1 MKKTLSLYKTIAV
14 FSCLLLT
21 VVGCEKDFS
30 TIESEIEGIKDFTTD
45 GKVFPSVMYDKKL
58 EPVQTNNLS
67 SNLLG
72 IYFDKIYGRTKAS
85 IITQAVPSN
94 FEFNFGEDPQVESV
108 YLTIPYFS
116 RVDGTDEDGNNTYVL
131 DSTFGS
137 NDSYKLSIY
146 QNNYFLRDFDPGTDL
161 TEPQKYYSNA
171 NETINFNNFQGE
183 LLYEKEDF
191 IPSNSATIV
200 SEYNEETE
208 TNEEVSRSAP
218 SLNVELENTDN
229 FWDNLFFFNTENPG
243 SQTELSNANNFKN
256 YFRGLYFKVE
266 EFGGGEGN
274 MIMLDFSQGT
284 IVINYSSKITTGFDD
299 EGNPIESRDERKIT
313 MNFSGNRLNT
323 FENSDAVKNIIN
335 TATSTSNTNMVNGD
349 TNVFLKGGEG
359 SYAVIDLFSGNM
371 DDDNGVSVP
380 ALDYFKGKK
389 GKWLI
394 NEANLVVYVNQN
406 EVNNSGQEPDRVI
419 IYDLENNTPIVDY
432 YLDPTVSTTNPLNS
446 RVNYSEKLKRDGNNK
461 GLKYKFRLT
470 EHVNNILLR
479 DSTNLKLGV
488 FVTSNINLTQN
499 ASILNVPSEKT
510 TTGSVLSPRG
520 TVLHGSN
527 PNVPDTKKVKFEI
540 FYTEPNNN

>member
-30 TIESEIEGIKDFTTD
+30 TIESDIEGIKDFTTD

-58 EPVQTNNLS
+58 EPVQTNELT

-72 IYFDKIYGRTKAS
+72 IYSDAIFGKTTAS
-85 IITQAVPSN
+85 IVSQVVPVTFN
-94 FEFNFGEDPQVESV
+94 LNFGEDPKIESV
-108 YLTIPYFS
+108 YLTVPYYS
-116 RVDGTDEDGNNTYVL
+116 TINGTDDSGNNTYVL
-131 DSTFGS
+131 DSVFGA
-137 NDSYKLSIY
+137 NENIKLSIY
-146 QNNYFLRDFDPGTDL
+146 QNNYFLRDFDPGTEL
-161 TEPQKYYSNA
+161 VESQKFYSNA
-171 NETINFNNFQGE
+171 NETINFNNYEGA
-183 LLYEKEDF
+183 LLYGPEDF
-191 IPSNSATIV
+191 LPDNGPTIV
-200 SEYNEETE
+200 RELNEETGE
-208 TNEEVSRSAP
+208 IEEVSRSAP
-218 SLNVELENTDN
+218 SLYVELENPDD
-229 FWDNLFFFNTENPG
+229 FWDNLFFFNSENPG

-266 EFGGGEGN
+266 ESEDSDGN
-274 MIMLDFSQGT
+274 LTMLNFSQAF
-284 IVINYSSKITTGFDD
+284 IMVNYSSVTGTEIDD
-299 EGNPIESRDERKIT
+299 NGNSVDVREKAALRLI
-313 MNFSGNRLNT
+313 FSGNRLNT
-323 FENSDAVKNIIN
+323 IENSDAVKTIIN
-335 TATSTSNTNMVNGD
+335 NATSNTNLENGD
-349 TNVFLKGGEG
+349 TNVYLKGGEG
-359 SYAVIDLFSGNM
+359 SYAVIDLFSGNSI
-371 DDDNGVSVP
+371 DDNGNSVP
-380 ALDYFKGKK
+380 TLDFFKSKK

-394 NEANLVVYVNQN
+394 NEANLTLYVNQTEIN
-406 EVNNSGQEPDRVI
+406 DPNQEPDRVI
-419 IYDLENNTPIVDY
+419 LYDLKNNTPIVDY

-499 ASILNVPSEKT
+499 ASILNVPSEKAP
-510 TTGSVLSPRG
+510 TGSVLSPRG